1 MATRRRHTKEQ
12 YAAAVPLQEKLI
24 AELEKQ
30 RPDCCSHEYLFWQP
44 EITVAEDC
52 LRGMKNPFRGRESLD
67 SFSAHGG
74 VNVDLYMDEFYNS
87 AADLRRKE
95 DDGHETKRG

>member
-1 MATRRRHTKEQ
+1 MATRRRYTKEQ

-30 RPDCCSHEYLFWQP
+30 RPDCCSHEYLLWQP
-44 EITVAEDC
+44 KMAVAVDC

-74 VNVDLYMDEFYNS
+74 VNVDLYMDKFYNKG
-87 AADLRRKE
+87 LLPKE
-95 DDGHETKRG
+95 RESEVSE

>member
-1 MATRRRHTKEQ
+1 MATRRRYTKEQ

-30 RPDCCSHEYLFWQP
+30 RPNCCSHEYLFWQP
-44 EITVAEDC
+44 EITVAEAC

-74 VNVDLYMDEFYNS
+74 VNVDLYMDEFYNKGLLS
-87 AADLRRKE
+87 KE
-95 DDGHETKRG
+95 RESEVSDG

>member
-1 MATRRRHTKEQ
+1 MTTRRRYTKEQ

-30 RPDCCSHEYLFWQP
+30 RPHCCSHEYLLWQP
-44 EITVAEDC
+44 KITVAIEC

-67 SFSAHGG
+67 SFADHGG
-74 VNVDLYMDEFYNS
+74 VNVDVYMDEFY
-87 AADLRRKE
+87 DKGLLPKE
-95 DDGHETKRG
+95 RESEVSE

>member
-1 MATRRRHTKEQ
+1 MATRRRYTREQ

-30 RPDCCSHEYLFWQP
+30 RPDCCSHEYLLWQP
-44 EITVAEDC
+44 KITVAIEC

-67 SFSAHGG
+67 SFAAHGG
-74 VNVDLYMDEFYNS
+74 VCVDLYMDEFYEKG
-87 AADLRRKE
+87 LLPKE
-95 DDGHETKRG
+95 THQEKTESEV

>member
-1 MATRRRHTKEQ
+1 MATRRRYTKEQ

-30 RPDCCSHEYLFWQP
+30 RPHCCSHEYLLWQP
-44 EITVAEDC
+44 EITVAVEC

-67 SFSAHGG
+67 SFANHGG
-74 VNVDLYMDEFYNS
+74 VNVDLYMDEFY
-87 AADLRRKE
+87 DKGLLPKE
-95 DDGHETKRG
+95 RESEVSDGQ

>member
-1 MATRRRHTKEQ
+1 MATRRRYTKEQ

-30 RPDCCSHEYLFWQP
+30 RPNCCSYEYLLWQP
-44 EITVAEDC
+44 EITVAVAC
-52 LRGMKNPFRGRESLD
+52 LHGMKNPFRGRESLD

-74 VNVDLYMDEFYNS
+74 VNVDLYMDEFYNKG
-87 AADLRRKE
+87 LLPKE
-95 DDGHETKRG
+95 RESEVSE

>member
-1 MATRRRHTKEQ
+1 VATRRRYTKEQ

-30 RPDCCSHEYLFWQP
+30 RPNCCSHEYLFWQP
-44 EITVAEDC
+44 EITVAEAC

-74 VNVDLYMDEFYNS
+74 VNVDLYMDEFYNKG
-87 AADLRRKE
+87 LLPKE
-95 DDGHETKRG
+95 RESEVSDG

>member
-1 MATRRRHTKEQ
+1 VATRRRYTKEQ

-30 RPDCCSHEYLFWQP
+30 RPNCCSHEYLFWQP
-44 EITVAEDC
+44 EITVAEAC

-74 VNVDLYMDEFYNS
+74 VNVDLYMDEFYNKG
-87 AADLRRKE
+87 LLPKE
-95 DDGHETKRG
+95 RESEVSE

>member
-1 MATRRRHTKEQ
+1 MATRRRYTKEQ

-30 RPDCCSHEYLFWQP
+30 RPDCCSYEYLLWQP
-44 EITVAEDC
+44 KMAVAMDC

-67 SFSAHGG
+67 SFAAHGG
-74 VNVDLYMDEFYNS
+74 VNLNLYMDDFYNKG
-87 AADLRRKE
+87 LLPKE
-95 DDGHETKRG
+95 RESEVSE